1 MAKLV
6 LYVPPAVVIPGQPHR
21 KVSLG
26 GLGVGDSCLLSSLV
40 QGLEGWRELKKRHV
54 KTCIKLCESLKK
66 IIQKILVDVGLL
78 KLQTDT

>member
-40 QGLEGWRELKKRHV
+40 HGLEGG
-54 KTCIKLCESLKK
+54 ES
-66 IIQKILVDVGLL
+66 
-78 KLQTDT
+78 